1 MANYFG
7 VNSEQANLQ
16 YEQVVSALD
25 KISKDNTPN
34 KGRGDSNMDLI
45 NNLRHAENGVTHEPW
60 IMSTTE
66 WLTPQNGN
74 PPKGIVWFANPSDA
88 SWSLSQRSTI
98 SKHLTGTVMHVWAN
112 NSRGTF
118 FDEPRVTL
126 TLQTGNLMPVLGLDG
141 KWQVSGGIINFY
153 DFMQLFDAP
162 KLTVGTPTSPPKTNL
177 VSIQY
182 HSNLFPSITLL
193 GMFDP
198 STGIKFTDSSSSPA
212 SPTGWTVDFVVFD
225 TVPKL
230 STFSG
235 QQTNSRLLQNWI
247 DAKVDKKAVNRNPS
261 YDEQENSLLKKYP
274 QQQLRQAE
282 VNRRFDTQNPL
293 NNQNPVFNKPISFVS

>member
-7 VNSEQANLQ
+7 VNSTQANQQ
-16 YEQVVSALD
+16 YQDVTAALD
-25 KISKDNTPN
+25 KISQDNTPS
-34 KGRGDSNMDLI
+34 KGRGDSSMDLI
-45 NNLRHAENGVTHEPW
+45 NNIRHSENGVQHEPW

-66 WLTPQNGN
+66 WLTSN

-88 SWSLSQRSTI
+88 VWSLAQRATI

-118 FDEPRVTL
+118 FDEPRVSL
-126 TLQTGNLMPVLGLDG
+126 TLQTGNLMPVLNQNGT
-141 KWQVSGGIINFY
+141 WQVSGGIVNFY

-162 KLTVGTPTSPPKTNL
+162 KLTVGTSAHPPRTNL

-198 STGIKFTDSSSSPA
+198 SLGIKFTDSSASPA
-212 SPTGWTVDFVVFD
+212 SPTGWTVEFIVFD

-247 DAKVDKKAVNRNPS
+247 NAKVDKKQINRNPS
-261 YDEQENSLLKKYP
+261 FADQSNSLLKKFP
-274 QQQLRQAE
+274 QEYIRQTV
-282 VNRRFDTQNPL
+282 VNETTNPQFQSPKVK
-293 NNQNPVFNKPISFVS
+293 N